1 MFNLPGIGQYEASA
15 IGNLDV
21 PPILVGAMFTA
32 FFVVLF
38 GALVDILYAVLDPRI
53 RLTG

>member
-1 MFNLPGIGQYEASA
+1 
-15 IGNLDV
+15 V

-38 GALVDILYAVLDPRI
+38 SALNDIVYALLDPRV

>member
-1 MFNLPGIGQYEASA
+1 
-15 IGNLDV
+15 V

-38 GALVDILYAVLDPRI
+38 GAVVDVLYAVLDPRI